1 MDPPPGLHDINGP
14 ITIWQIFLHTDNRKI
29 NALPNPHSASSPRCC
44 CVLECA
50 EKAIATVC
58 LPVLQNKYMWHC
70 TWNKQLWWC
79 TLRSLWLLSNP
90 PTPPLSVKCWFLQN
104 HILHLLL
111 LRNLISTKSKETN
124 FKIHLFIPNIIKVI
138 LRFNNKSIICS
149 GCQQ

>member
-14 ITIWQIFLHTDNRKI
+14 ITIWQIFLYTDNRKI

-90 PTPPLSVKCWFLQN
+90 PPHPTSVSKMLVPPKSYPSSVIVKKFDIHYIYLRRQILKFIYLSQ
-104 HILHLLL
+104 
-111 LRNLISTKSKETN
+111 ISSKLSLDLT
-124 FKIHLFIPNIIKVI
+124 I
-138 LRFNNKSIICS
+138 S
-149 GCQQ
+149 Q